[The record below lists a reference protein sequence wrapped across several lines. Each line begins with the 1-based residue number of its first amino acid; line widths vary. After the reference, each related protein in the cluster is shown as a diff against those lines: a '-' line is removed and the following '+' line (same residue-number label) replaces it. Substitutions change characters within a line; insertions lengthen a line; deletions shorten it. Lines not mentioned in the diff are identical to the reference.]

1 MTQRCFLWGIGY
13 LIMRRSRQVHFVLYG
28 CPVPMCSLRLC
39 CSLITINFGSEIMIE
54 KVAFNVKY
62 GHYEYVVITFGVTN
76 VLLYGDHGQD
86 VARVL
91 GCFCGSLHL

>member
-1 MTQRCFLWGIGY
+1 
-13 LIMRRSRQVHFVLYG
+13 
-28 CPVPMCSLRLC
+28 
-39 CSLITINFGSEIMIE
+39 MIE
-54 KVAFNVKY
+54 KVAFNAKY